1 MEDVRPT
8 IEISVRKL
16 VEFVLASGDIDNRI
30 GGVDPLKAMQ
40 EGTKA
45 HQSIQRAAG
54 PEYHA
59 EVPFVYFEHY
69 DEYDLKVSGRAD
81 GVIIPREISDKASET
96 YKDSF
101 FEDEK
106 AMDDGQPEPDSLKGK
121 SAKKH
126 KKNSSIKKYDTA
138 PAVVNVTIDEIKGVY
153 LDLDMMNEPLPLHLA
168 QAKCYA
174 FFYSSDHDKCDMS
187 VRMTYI
193 NLDNYKIKYFHFN
206 FTYEELKAFFS
217 HVLSLYKRWADFLFR
232 WQKIRNESI
241 QKLKFPY
248 EFRAGQK
255 ELIAKIYYSISKEK
269 LLFMQ
274 APTGTGKTL
283 ATIFP
288 SVKAVGNSLAS
299 KIFYLTAKN
308 VTRNVAFNAFKILSE
323 NGLRMKSVMISAR
336 EKLCTNTEVKCDP
349 DHCVYAKGH
358 FDRINDAVYELLTSR
373 DITGPED
380 IIEWA
385 KEKNVCPYYLN
396 LDLSRWCDNIVC
408 DYNYVFDPNA
418 SLSQFFSEGIGQD
431 FIFLIDEAHNL
442 IERGRDMYSASF
454 TKEEVLLIKK
464 KINTGAFGIVSAL
477 NKLNREFLEIRN
489 TFHDVMLEET
499 GANDTN
505 DSLSTQR
512 TSIIKRGRK
521 STERN
526 SLTSSAEDKYFESHA
541 YFPDDQEITDFMNA
555 VGRVV
560 NAFQM
565 ILEKKIPLENE
576 DEILEHYFNISFF
589 YEIYVISDSHYKF
602 YFSYDDEKN
611 FHANLFCI
619 DPSKNIQ
626 ERLDMGISTVFFSA
640 TLLPMEYHKRLLCL
654 EEKPFAVFAESTFP
668 PENKRVFIGNDV
680 TSLYKKRNS
689 RTYSD
694 YAAYII
700 NIINSHEG
708 NYMAFFPSYGFMKEV
723 LNYFYSLYDGDYEIL
738 VQENGMKEQDKDAF
752 LNTFENKNK
761 VIAFTVSGGA
771 FSEGIDLTGNS
782 LIGVIICGAALPKY
796 SIRQK
801 MIEDYFKEKGVDGFS
816 YAYLY
821 PGMNKVL
828 QAAGR
833 VIRTETDKG
842 IIVLLDSRFEYSSYR
857 NIFPPDWAGQM
868 DRCTKENVSEKIQ
881 AFWNSGEL
889 PKK

>member
-1 MEDVRPT
+1 MEDIRPT

-30 GGVDPLKAMQ
+30 GAVDPLKAMQ

-81 GVIIPREISDKASET
+81 GVI
-96 YKDSF
+96 
-101 FEDEK
+101 
-106 AMDDGQPEPDSLKGK
+106 DD
-121 SAKKH
+121 
-126 KKNSSIKKYDTA
+126 
-138 PAVVNVTIDEIKGVY
+138 VNVTIDEIKGVY
-153 LDLDMMNEPLPLHLA
+153 LDLDLMDAPLPLHLA

-174 FFYSSDHDKCDMS
+174 FFYSEDHDKCDMS

-217 HVLSLYKRWADFLFR
+217 NVLSLYKRWADFLFH
-232 WQKIRNESI
+232 WQKIRNQSI
-241 QKLKFPY
+241 QTLKFPY

-255 ELIAKIYYSISKEK
+255 ELIAKIYYSISKNK

-308 VTRNVAFNAFKILSE
+308 VTRNVAFNAFKILSD
-323 NGLRMKSVMISAR
+323 NGLRMKSVMISAK

-358 FDRINDAVYELLTSR
+358 FDRINDVVYELLTSR

-385 KEKNVCPYYLN
+385 KEKNVCPYYMN

-477 NKLNREFLEIRN
+477 NKLNREFLEIRKSFDEI
-489 TFHDVMLEET
+489 TLEET
-499 GANDTN
+499 GAN
-505 DSLSTQR
+505 
-512 TSIIKRGRK
+512 
-521 STERN
+521 
-526 SLTSSAEDKYFESHA
+526 A
-541 YFPDDQEITDFMNA
+541 YFPDNQEIADFMNA
-555 VGRVV
+555 IGRVV

-589 YEIYVISDSHYKF
+589 YEIYTISDAHYKF
-602 YFSYDDEKN
+602 YFSYDDEKH

-640 TLLPMEYHKRLLCL
+640 TLLPMAYHKRLLCL

-668 PENKRVFIGNDV
+668 PENKRVFIGSDV

-708 NYMAFFPSYGFMKEV
+708 NYMTFFPSYGFMKEV

-738 VQENGMKEQDKDAF
+738 VQENGMKEKDKDAF

-796 SIRQK
+796 STRQK
-801 MIEDYFKEKGVDGFS
+801 IIEDYFSEKGIDGFS
-816 YAYLY
+816 YAFLY

-833 VIRTETDKG
+833 VIRTETDRG

-857 NIFPPDWAGQM
+857 NIFPPDWTGQM
-868 DRCTKENVSEKIQ
+868 ERCTKENVAEKIQ
-881 AFWNSGEL
+881 KFWNAGEL
-889 PKK
+889 PV